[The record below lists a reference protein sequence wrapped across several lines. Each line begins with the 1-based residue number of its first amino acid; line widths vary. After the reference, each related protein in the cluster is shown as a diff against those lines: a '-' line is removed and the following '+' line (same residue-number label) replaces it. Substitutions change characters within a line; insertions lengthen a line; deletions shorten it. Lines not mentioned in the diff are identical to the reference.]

1 MYLLERTD
9 DNTVLH
15 VKKDLIYVGAIRNE
29 NEEIKLFD
37 KNCIVMDSVVSGSK

>member
-37 KNCIVMDSVVSGSK
+37 NNCGLVDLVSSGSK